1 MFFILNSTEIPNYA
15 DDNTPANDIDSSIA
29 SLEEGSKSLF
39 IWFYIFCFDNNL
51 MKSHADK
58 CHLLVSYNE
67 KVTIKIGSHE
77 IANTKCKKL
86 LCINLD
92 SGFSFDYHISEIY
105 QKTSRKV
112 YALARV
118 TSDMSLSKKTYLYA
132 CVFQLEV

>member
-1 MFFILNSTEIPNYA
+1 
-15 DDNTPANDIDSSIA
+15 
-29 SLEEGSKSLF
+29 
-39 IWFYIFCFDNNL
+39 

-77 IANTKCKKL
+77 IANTKCKML